1 MIFSDNSMYAI
12 GGGDYRRRRSVER
25 FDGREG
31 KWFSLPSTLI
41 NDRWKHAATVLDND
55 IYCTGGRKL

>member
-1 MIFSDNSMYAI
+1 MYAI
-12 GGGDYRRRRSVER
+12 GGYTTKRSVER

-41 NDRWKHAATVLDND
+41 HDRWNHGVSVLDD
-55 IYCTGGRKL
+55 YIYCTGGGKL